1 MMTDQQL
8 RMYADSLLQVVR
20 YADNPV
26 DYIFKRNNPVLSLSY
41 TIVVSETEPVNQV
54 LPLNVIWL
62 VMDDQSENYKMFLQR
77 TSKTPKDGFAYT
89 WIPVTSMV
97 QINQVQYFD
106 ATDSTV
112 TSSVGLATET
122 DLGLAKLTV
131 ESQYIGKPKFV
142 AETDPRLS
150 DARYPTEHSSM
161 HSEIP
166 ATRLKHSEG
175 EIDIVDGP
183 AETHD
188 LIVAQDDLSAT
199 MSALTVSD
207 LKG

>member
-8 RMYADSLLQVVR
+8 RMYADALLQVVR

-26 DYIFKRNNPVLSLSY
+26 DYVFKRNNPVLSLSY
-41 TIVVSETEPVNQV
+41 TIVVSKTEPVNQV

-62 VMDDQSENYKMFLQR
+62 VMDDSNENYKMFFQR
-77 TSKTPKDGFAYT
+77 TSKTPNDGFEYT
-89 WIPVTSMV
+89 WIPVTSMT
-97 QINQVQYFD
+97 QLNQVQYFD
-106 ATDSTV
+106 ASDSAV

-131 ESQYIGKPKFV
+131 ESAYIGKPKFV

-150 DARYPTEHSSM
+150 DARYPTEHTSM

-175 EIDIVDGP
+175 EIAIIDGP
-183 AETHD
+183 ADEHD
-188 LIVAQDDLSAT
+188 LIVAADATSAT
-199 MSALTVSD
+199 LSALTVSA